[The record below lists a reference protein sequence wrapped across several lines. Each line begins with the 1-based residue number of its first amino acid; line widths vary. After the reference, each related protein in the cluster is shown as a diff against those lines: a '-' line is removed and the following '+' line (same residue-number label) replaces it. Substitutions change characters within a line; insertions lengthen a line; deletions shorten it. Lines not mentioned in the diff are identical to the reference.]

1 VGGGSLEGLKE
12 GLKNTGPLRQEVAS
26 TKASFSKDYKS
37 VTATIE
43 DLHRGKGEGGSWEI
57 CDGFDSM
64 KTVTTASF
72 LFSEERVSCCVL
84 RVVCVVSCGFS
95 SLGSACVQVHLKQLD
110 RLTKIDL
117 ASAKVLTACAESK
130 VHPHRHQLHILCVFY
145 LYLYIL
151 YYIKTKPKNRH
162 SFRGL
167 CTQESST
174 WLFWRR
180 ACGTSSTSSSS
191 CARPSPDSSK
201 CVIFPHP
208 TRMITVR
215 RV

>member
-84 RVVCVVSCGFS
+84 RVVCVVCGVSCRA
-95 SLGSACVQVHLKQLD
+95 SLAHWGVRVFRFTSNSW
-110 RLTKIDL
+110 T
-117 ASAKVLTACAESK
+117 AS
-130 VHPHRHQLHILCVFY
+130 PR
-145 LYLYIL
+145 
-151 YYIKTKPKNRH
+151 
-162 SFRGL
+162 
-167 CTQESST
+167 ST
-174 WLFWRR
+174 WPAQR
-180 ACGTSSTSSSS
+180 C
-191 CARPSPDSSK
+191 
-201 CVIFPHP
+201 
-208 TRMITVR
+208 
-215 RV
+215 